1 MENPFVQS
9 EIGQL
14 QRLLIHS
21 PDGGIG
27 KIVPKKAQELLYED
41 IVDLEKM
48 QREYDEY
55 VKILLAF
62 LDPGKLNSQVL
73 EDIEMA
79 YKNNL
84 RPDFFNPNEK
94 NYHNSNYVID
104 SQKTL
109 EKVLTHKN
117 NRLRIIAAV
126 CAVENVLYQ
135 IDNLNK
141 IEDPQLLTKILI
153 SGYHNEK
160 YLFPPIPNF
169 IFTRDIGITVGDH
182 LLLSKTAYKAR
193 ARESV
198 LAKYIGKYLF
208 PENHLISLRESN
220 RFSLL
225 NEAEQHHKRITLE
238 GGDVMMIA
246 KGHLI
251 VGCSE
256 RTTAQAIIQL
266 IQKLFALK
274 GVHSINKVSVIKIPP
289 KRDWMHIDTIMT
301 QVKRNVWLIFGPLCD
316 PVNATKSEYDFEILK
331 PDYEKSTINYNE
343 VSILQYTEGNPQ
355 PKPFKSIKE
364 LCINI
369 SVVDFG
375 GDAKDVQF
383 IYCGGKTFPYEE
395 REQWTDACNVL
406 ALKEG
411 VVIGYNRNP
420 KTLKTFENAGFNV
433 ISSENFVKEW
443 MAGKVA
449 TERLTDTFI
458 TIPSSELSRARGGS
472 HCMSMPLNRADILL

>member
-1 MENPFVQS
+1 MQNPLVQS

-41 IVDLEKM
+41 IVDLQKM
-48 QREYDEY
+48 QCEYDEY
-55 VKILLAF
+55 VKVLLAF
-62 LDPGKLNSQVL
+62 LDPKKLNAQVL
-73 EDIEMA
+73 NEVETA
-79 YKNNL
+79 YDNNL
-84 RPDFFNPNEK
+84 RPGFFNPAHE
-94 NYHNSNYVID
+94 NYHNSNMVID
-104 SQKTL
+104 SQKIL
-109 EKVLTHKN
+109 EEVLTHKK

-135 IDNLNK
+135 IDYLNK
-141 IEDPQLLTKILI
+141 IEDPKILTKILI
-153 SGYHNEK
+153 SGYHNNE

-182 LLLSKTAYKAR
+182 LILSKTAYQAR
-193 ARESV
+193 ARESI
-198 LAKYIGKYLF
+198 LAKYIGKKMF
-208 PENHLISLRESN
+208 PEGHLIALRQSN
-220 RFSLL
+220 QFSLL
-225 NEAEQHHKRITLE
+225 DKAEQINNRITLE

-246 KGHLI
+246 KGHLM

-256 RTTAQAIIQL
+256 RTTAPAIIQL
-266 IQKLFALK
+266 IQKLFALN
-274 GVHSINKVSVIKIPP
+274 GSYNIDKVSVIKIPP

-301 QVKRNVWLIFGPLCD
+301 QVKRNTWLIFGPLCD
-316 PVNATKSEYDFEILK
+316 PLEETNNNYQFEDLK
-331 PDYEKSTINYNE
+331 PNYQKNSGE
-343 VSILQYTEGNPQ
+343 GVSVLQYTKGNARPQ
-355 PKPFKSIKE
+355 QFKNIKE

-375 GDAKDVQF
+375 CNAKEVQF
-383 IYCGGKTFPYEE
+383 VYCGNREFPYEE

-411 VVIGYNRNP
+411 VVVGYNRNP
-420 KTLKTFENAGFNV
+420 ITLQTFKKAGFNV
-433 ISSENFVKEW
+433 ISSKNFINNWV
-443 MAGKVA
+443 AGKIDTA
-449 TERLTDTFI
+449 TLTDTFI

-472 HCMSMPLNRADILL
+472 HCMSMPLNRVEVNL

>member
-1 MENPFVQS
+1 MQNPLVQS
-9 EIGQL
+9 EVGKL

-27 KIVPKKAQELLYED
+27 KIVPQEAQELLYED
-41 IVDLEKM
+41 IVDLKKM

-55 VKILLAF
+55 AMVLLAF
-62 LDPGKLNSQVL
+62 LDPEKINKNVL
-73 EDIEMA
+73 AENKEA

-84 RPDFFNPNEK
+84 RPAFFNPFHQ
-94 NYHNSNYVID
+94 NYHNSKFVID
-104 SQKTL
+104 TQKAL
-109 EKVLTHKN
+109 EIVLSHKK

-126 CAVENVLYQ
+126 CAVELVLYQ

-141 IEDPQLLTKILI
+141 IDDPKLLTKILI
-153 SGYHNEK
+153 SGYHNGK
-160 YLFPPIPNF
+160 YIFAPIPNF

-193 ARESV
+193 ARESI
-198 LAKYIGKYLF
+198 LAKYIGENLF
-208 PENHLISLRESN
+208 PENQLVTLRESN
-220 RFSLL
+220 QFSLL
-225 NEAEQHHKRITLE
+225 SKTEQLNKRITLE

-246 KGHLI
+246 KGHLM

-266 IQKLFALK
+266 IPKLFAIK
-274 GVHSINKVSVIKIPP
+274 GAHSINKVSVVKIPP

-301 QVKRNVWLIFGPLCD
+301 QVKRNMWLIFGPLCD
-316 PVNATKSEYDFEILK
+316 PLEETEKEYDFELLK
-331 PDYEKSTINYNE
+331 PNYKKNDGDG
-343 VSILQYTEGNPQ
+343 VSILQYTKGNFE
-355 PKPFKSIKE
+355 PKFFESIKE

-375 GDAKDVQF
+375 CAEKDVQF
-383 IYCGGKTFPYEE
+383 IYCGDRVFPYED

-420 KTLKTFENAGFNV
+420 KTLAAFENAGFKI
-433 ISSENFVKEW
+433 ISSESFIEHW
-443 MAGKVA
+443 LAGKIN
-449 TERLTDTFI
+449 TTKLTNTFI

-472 HCMSMPLNRADILL
+472 HCMSMPLNRAEVTL